1 MLREKLLGHYS
12 VKIYR
17 AEMFKLIKQGAP
29 LFLRLFAFICFI
41 SIPTKVLCIEK
52 LGRRKHFSSSDKS
65 TVTKDSILLL

>member
-29 LFLRLFAFICFI
+29 LLFVCLLY
-41 SIPTKVLCIEK
+41 IPTKVL
-52 LGRRKHFSSSDKS
+52 LH
-65 TVTKDSILLL
+65 

>member
-29 LFLRLFAFICFI
+29 LFSFVCFYA
-41 SIPTKVLCIEK
+41 LCSCESPLHCETRSK
-52 LGRRKHFSSSDKS
+52 AKKHFPRQINRPKRRISFFSF
-65 TVTKDSILLL
+65 